1 MLIVPRVV
9 WGARKPKSVVPM
21 KSPVSELW
29 IHHTA
34 GAAPP
39 DLPQKKADIEK
50 AGERASMRGI
60 QAFHMDGR
68 GWSDIAYNFV
78 IFPSGR
84 VYKGRGWS
92 RQGAHT
98 EGHNDHAV
106 AFCFAGNFEEE
117 IPTVKALDAARELK
131 LKGKRRG
138 RLVKTGLRIGGHRE
152 ASGAA
157 TSCPGR
163 NLFKHVPSI

>member
-1 MLIVPRVV
+1 MQT
-9 WGARKPKSVVPM
+9 
-21 KSPVSELW
+21 PVKELW

-39 DLPQKKADIEK
+39 DYPQSKVAIEK
-50 AGERASMRGI
+50 TGERATMRGI
-60 QAFHMDGR
+60 QNYHMDSQ

-84 VYKGRGWS
+84 VYKARGWK

-98 EGHNDHAV
+98 MNHNEHSV
-106 AFCFAGNFEEE
+106 AFCFAGNFEVDK
-117 IPTVKALDAARELK
+117 PTAKALESAAK
-131 LKGKRRG
+131 LKHRGKRYK
-138 RLVKTGLRIGGHRE
+138 RLVKTGLNVGGHRQ

-157 TSCPGR
+157 TSCPGQH
-163 NLFKHVPSI
+163 LFSRISEI